1 MPQSREK
8 PYRPGKQDVQ
18 KGESVNGLIA
28 RILAVIALLSL
39 GLDARAQNLPIVF
52 VHGNGDSA
60 ALWHT
65 TIWRFESQGYDPAR
79 LFAVDMAAPVAPG
92 DDTRTEENR
101 STSTDQ
107 AAQLA
112 AAVTRVLIATGAEK
126 VALVGNSRGA
136 NTIRNYIRFG
146 GGHAHVALAVLAGG
160 VNHGVYVSTSTAP
173 NNEFNG
179 GGRFM
184 TRLNQG
190 SEVHPGVR
198 FVTLRS
204 DKLDKYAQPT
214 GEFIGRPGQPTGIG
228 YDAPQLAGAE
238 NIVIPGLD
246 HREIAFHARAFAEI
260 FRAVAGRAPEST
272 AITPETAPVLDG
284 LVAGYAN
291 GAPTNLPVA
300 GATVDVFEIDPSTG
314 ARRGDAVHRANTRS
328 DGRWGP
334 FAAKPDVAYE
344 FAVAAAGYPTHHVY
358 RTPFPRS
365 SRYVHL
371 HLRPADPKL
380 KDAAAAVAMTRPR
393 GYFGHGRDT
402 FTIDGKV
409 PDGINEGVPGASAA
423 AMAVAEPGKAVV
435 LVFNDERLVVRS
447 EAPAGGRV
455 ALAEFHH

>member
-1 MPQSREK
+1 MTNWLCR
-8 PYRPGKQDVQ
+8 
-18 KGESVNGLIA
+18 A
-28 RILAVIALLSL
+28 FAALLL
-39 GLDARAQNLPIVF
+39 LALQAAPLAAQPLPVVF

-65 TIWRFESQGYDPAR
+65 TIWRFESQGYDPIR
-79 LFAVDMAAPVAPG
+79 LFAVDMAAPTAPG
-92 DDTRTEENR
+92 DDTKPEENR

-112 AAVTRVLIATGAEK
+112 AAVTRALIATGADK
-126 VALVGNSRGA
+126 VVLVGNSRGA

-146 GGHAHVALAVLAGG
+146 GGQAHVATAILAGG
-160 VNHGVYVSTSTAP
+160 VNHGVYRSTSSAP
-173 NNEFNG
+173 NSEFNG

-184 TRLNQG
+184 TRLNEG
-190 SEVHPGVR
+190 SEVVAGVR

-260 FRAVAGRAPEST
+260 YHAVTGKRPEATTIVAEAAP
-272 AITPETAPVLDG
+272 ILDG

-291 GAPTNLPVA
+291 NAPTNLGIA
-300 GATVDVFEIDPSTG
+300 GAAIEVFEIDSKTG
-314 ARRGDAVHRANTRS
+314 ERRGDAVHRATTRF

-334 FAAKPDVAYE
+334 FTAKPDAFYE
-344 FAVAAAGYPTHHVY
+344 FVVTVAGYPVHHVY

-371 HLRPADPKL
+371 HLRPADAKL
-380 KDAAAAVAMTRPR
+380 KDAKAAVAMSRPR
-393 GYFGHGRDT
+393 GYLGHGRDT
-402 FTIDGKV
+402 FTIHGKV
-409 PDGINEGVPGASAA
+409 PEGVNEGVPGTSAA
-423 AMAVAEPGKAVV
+423 VMTLPEPGMAVAVV
-435 LVFNDERLVVRS
+435 LNDERLMVRA
-447 EAPAGGRV
+447 EAPASGRV
-455 ALAEFHH
+455 AIAEFHH

>member
-1 MPQSREK
+1 MI
-8 PYRPGKQDVQ
+8 
-18 KGESVNGLIA
+18 GLIA
-28 RILAVIALLSL
+28 RTLAVLILVAIGAS
-39 GLDARAQNLPIVF
+39 GLAAQTLPIVF

-65 TIWRFESQGYDPAR
+65 TIWRFESQGYDPSR

-92 DDTRTEENR
+92 DDTRIEENR
-101 STSTDQ
+101 STSADQ

-112 AAVTRVLIATGAEK
+112 AAVTRALLATGAGK
-126 VALVGNSRGA
+126 VVLVGNSRGA

-146 GGHAHVALAVLAGG
+146 GGHAHVAMAILAGG
-160 VNHGVYVSTSTAP
+160 VNHGVFHAP
-173 NNEFNG
+173 GASPNSEFNG

-184 TRLNQG
+184 ARLNEG
-190 SEVHPGVR
+190 SEVVPGVR

-260 FRAVAGRAPEST
+260 WQAVTGKRPDST
-272 AITPETAPVLDG
+272 AIGAEAAPILDG
-284 LVAGYAN
+284 LVAGFAN
-291 GAPTNLPVA
+291 NAPTNLGIA
-300 GATVDVFEIDPSTG
+300 GATVEIFEIDAKSG
-314 ARRGDAVHRANTRS
+314 ERRGDSVHRATARF

-334 FAAKPDVAYE
+334 FTAKPDAAYE
-344 FAVAAAGYPTHHVY
+344 FVVTATGYPAHHIY

-380 KDAAAAVAMTRPR
+380 KDAKAAVSMTRPR
-393 GYFGHGRDT
+393 GYLGHGRDT
-402 FTIDGKV
+402 FTIAGKV
-409 PDGINEGVPGASAA
+409 PEGVNEGVPGTSAA
-423 AMAVAEPGKAVV
+423 AMALPEAGMAVAVV
-435 LVFNDERLVVRS
+435 LNDERLMVRA
-447 EAPAGGRV
+447 EAPAHGRV
-455 ALAEFHH
+455 AIAEFHH

>member
-1 MPQSREK
+1 MS
-8 PYRPGKQDVQ
+8 
-18 KGESVNGLIA
+18 GLIA
-28 RILAVIALLSL
+28 RILAIAGFLCL
-39 GLDARAQNLPIVF
+39 GAAELAAQGLPIVF

-65 TIWRFESQGYDPAR
+65 TIWRFESQGYDPSR
-79 LFAVDMAAPVAPG
+79 LFAVDMAAPTAPG

-101 STSTDQ
+101 STSADQ

-112 AAVTRVLIATGAEK
+112 GAVSRALIATGADK
-126 VALVGNSRGA
+126 VVLVGNSRGA

-160 VNHGVYVSTSTAP
+160 VNHGVYVSTSANP
-173 NNEFNG
+173 NSEFNG
-179 GGRFM
+179 GGKLM

-204 DKLDKYAQPT
+204 DKLDKFAQPT
-214 GEFIGRPGQPTGIG
+214 GEFIGQPGRPTGIG

-260 FRAVAGRAPEST
+260 FRAVLGRPPGST
-272 AITPETAPVLDG
+272 SIGTEAATVLDG
-284 LVAGYAN
+284 LVAGFAN
-291 GAPTNLPVA
+291 GAPTNLPLV
-300 GATVDVFEIDPSTG
+300 GATVEVFEIDPSTG
-314 ARRGDAVHRANTRS
+314 ARRGAAAHKATTRF

-334 FAAKPDVAYE
+334 FTAKPEAAYE
-344 FAVAAAGYPTHHVY
+344 FVAAAPGYPTHHIY
-358 RTPFPRS
+358 RTAFPRS

-371 HLRPADPKL
+371 HLRPADPKF
-380 KDAAAAVAMTRPR
+380 KDAPAAVAMTRPR
-393 GYFGHGRDT
+393 GYLGHGRDT

-409 PDGINEGVPGASAA
+409 PDGVNEGVPGVASAA
-423 AMAVAEPGKAVV
+423 MAIAEAGRPVVVV
-435 LVFNDERLVVRS
+435 LNDETLTVRS
-447 EAPAGGRV
+447 EAPASGHV

>member
-1 MPQSREK
+1 MS
-8 PYRPGKQDVQ
+8 GM
-18 KGESVNGLIA
+18 IA
-28 RILAVIALLSL
+28 RVLAMAGILVL
-39 GLDARAQNLPIVF
+39 GAAELAAQPLPVVF

-65 TIWRFESQGYDPAR
+65 TIWRFESQGYDPQR
-79 LFAVDMAAPVAPG
+79 LFAVDMAAPTAPG
-92 DDTRTEENR
+92 DDTKPEENR
-101 STSTDQ
+101 STSADQ
-107 AAQLA
+107 AGQLA
-112 AAVTRVLIATGAEK
+112 AAVTRALIATGADK
-126 VALVGNSRGA
+126 VVLVGNSRGA

-160 VNHGVYVSTSTAP
+160 VNHGVYVSTTSAL
-173 NNEFNG
+173 NSEFNG

-184 TRLNQG
+184 TRLNEG
-190 SEVHPGVR
+190 AEVHPGVR

-238 NIVIPGLD
+238 NLVIPGLD

-260 FRAVAGRAPEST
+260 FRAVTGRAPPST
-272 AITPETAPVLDG
+272 AITAEASPVLDG

-291 GAPTNLPVA
+291 GAPTNQPVA
-300 GATVDVFEIDPSTG
+300 GAIIEVYEIDPATG
-314 ARRGDAVHRANTRS
+314 ARRGEAAHKATTRS

-334 FAAKPDVAYE
+334 FRSKSDAAYE
-344 FAVAAAGYPTHHVY
+344 FMVSAPGYPVHHVY

-380 KDAAAAVAMTRPR
+380 KDMAAAVAMTRPR
-393 GYFGHGRDT
+393 GYLGHGRDT

-409 PDGINEGVPGASAA
+409 PEGVNDGMPGASAA
-423 AMAVAEPGKAVV
+423 AMAVAEPGKPVVVV
-435 LVFNDERLVVRS
+435 LNEERLTVRS
-447 EAPAGGRV
+447 EAPASGHV